1 MPLPKSHTRS
11 ILWKIN
17 SRDRVKWLD
26 KQEAVH
32 SLTHV
37 GPEKAVVIAS
47 CTRADD
53 AAEGEGTAAS
63 FSRADDAA
71 EGEGTAVSFSRADD
85 AAEGEGTA
93 ASFSRADDAA
103 EGVAAWLNER
113 RIYSTR

>member
-71 EGEGTAVSFSRADD
+71 EG
-85 AAEGEGTA
+85 
-93 ASFSRADDAA
+93 
-103 EGVAAWLNER
+103 VAAWLNER